1 MAEPHS
7 RGTERPFD
15 LRAVPDELLTRY
27 ELATIMRSSVSTVDR
42 MKADGMPFVPWG
54 RRGVRFRL
62 RDALAFA
69 ETYERKAA

>member
-1 MAEPHS
+1 MSEAT
-7 RGTERPFD
+7 RQ
-15 LRAVPDELLTRY
+15 LRAVPDELLTRQ
-27 ELATIMRSSVSTVDR
+27 ELAAVMRSSVSTVDR

-69 ETYERKAA
+69 EQYERAA